1 MAMGVVALVALVAVQ
16 LVATYSLLVGAG
28 RSSTHVLQPDVAGTP
43 ESMDWHEKGGVKEE
57 QVGSWPGSFS
67 FFASLHTSLSL
78 SLSLSPLE
86 LDSSSWVPTLSEA
99 GSSSSPVL
107 QGDFVS

>member
-16 LVATYSLLVGAG
+16 LVVTYSLLVGAG

-57 QVGSWPGSFS
+57 QVSSWPGNFS
-67 FFASLHTSLSL
+67 FFASLHT

-107 QGDFVS
+107 QGVS